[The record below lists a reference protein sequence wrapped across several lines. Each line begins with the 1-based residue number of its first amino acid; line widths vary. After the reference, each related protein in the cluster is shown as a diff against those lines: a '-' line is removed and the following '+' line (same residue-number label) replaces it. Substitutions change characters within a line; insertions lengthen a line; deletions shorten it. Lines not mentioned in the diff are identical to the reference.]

1 MQSERVTNPPL
12 IRSASVGVNSRAPRR
27 INTLLWSMFFSF
39 HCLGSVDRAQT
50 YVESLQAALYER
62 PALKLALAQESVAIP
77 AIWAPGDDIGVD
89 ETAAIDLLDFLRC
102 KITSA
107 LANQHF
113 ALVIH
118 TRSPFRRF
126 RVR

>member
-1 MQSERVTNPPL
+1 VQSERVTNPPL

-62 PALKLALAQESVAIP
+62 PALKLALAQETISVP
-77 AIWAPGDDIGVD
+77 AVRTPGDDVGVD
-89 ETAAIDLLDFLRC
+89 ETSAIDLLDFFLSQLP
-102 KITSA
+102 SA
-107 LANQHF
+107 IAN
-113 ALVIH
+113 
-118 TRSPFRRF
+118 
-126 RVR
+126 